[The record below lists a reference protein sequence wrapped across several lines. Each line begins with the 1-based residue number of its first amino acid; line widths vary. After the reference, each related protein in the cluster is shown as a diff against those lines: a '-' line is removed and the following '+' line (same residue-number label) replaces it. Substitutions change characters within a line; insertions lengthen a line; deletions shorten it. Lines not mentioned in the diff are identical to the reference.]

1 MLAPKLKADLE
12 KNFQI
17 NILSTLYQD
26 LLGNN

>member
-1 MLAPKLKADLE
+1 MLAPKVKDDLE
-12 KNFQI
+12 KTLKK